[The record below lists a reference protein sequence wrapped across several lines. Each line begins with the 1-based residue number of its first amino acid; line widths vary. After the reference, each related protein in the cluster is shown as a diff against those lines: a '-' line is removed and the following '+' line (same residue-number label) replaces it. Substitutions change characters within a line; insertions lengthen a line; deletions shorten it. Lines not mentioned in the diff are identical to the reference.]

1 MKKIWNYT
9 LVALWSIA
17 IFLVSSW
24 EIVPS
29 PRDTLLN
36 FVLKKTAHIGEY
48 AVLYW
53 LTFRAVNESAKR
65 KKFLAPLVFAVF
77 YAITD
82 EIHQSFVPGRHA
94 RVYDVGFDALGG
106 LLMIARIRS
115 RDQRNTRE
123 KV

>member
-9 LVALWSIA
+9 LVAFWGA
-17 IFLVSSW
+17 VIFLISSW
-24 EIVPS
+24 ETVPS

-36 FVLKKTAHIGEY
+36 FVLKKTAHIAEY
-48 AVLYW
+48 AVLY
-53 LTFRAVNESAKR
+53 LLAFRAVNESAAH

-115 RDQRNTRE
+115 RDQRGARK